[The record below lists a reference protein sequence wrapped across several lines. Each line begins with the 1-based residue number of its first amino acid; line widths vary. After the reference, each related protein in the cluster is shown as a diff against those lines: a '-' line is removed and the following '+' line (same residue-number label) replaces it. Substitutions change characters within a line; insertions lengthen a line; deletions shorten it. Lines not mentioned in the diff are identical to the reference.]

1 MKIST
6 VFNVFQRFSTFFN
19 VFQRFSTFH
28 AILSDPQR
36 APQALSDPFGL
47 EREPKNK
54 RRAVP
59 PEAAEAAVAAVANR
73 KSLALPYYPMFK
85 NW

>member
-6 VFNVFQRFSTFFN
+6 VFN

-59 PEAAEAAVAAVANR
+59 PEAAEAAVAAVAAVANR

>member
-1 MKIST
+1 MKI
-6 VFNVFQRFSTFFN
+6 STFFN
-19 VFQRFSTFH
+19 VFQRFMLFFLTS
-28 AILSDPQR
+28 QR

-73 KSLALPYYPMFK
+73 KSLALPYYPMVK

>member
-1 MKIST
+1 MKI
-6 VFNVFQRFSTFFN
+6 STFFN
-19 VFQRFSTFH
+19 VFQRFMLFFLT
-28 AILSDPQR
+28 PQR

-47 EREPKNK
+47 EREPKKK

-85 NW
+85 NWWFTVLLNGTL

>member
-1 MKIST
+1 MKI
-6 VFNVFQRFSTFFN
+6 STFFN
-19 VFQRFSTFH
+19 VFQRFMLFFLTS
-28 AILSDPQR
+28 QR
-36 APQALSDPFGL
+36 ALQALSDPFGL

-73 KSLALPYYPMFK
+73 KSLALPYYPMVK